1 MRNVAE
7 SDAFRAFEGQQSV
20 LNVQNNQLNSD
31 ANYQD
36 KINEAVESIL
46 AEQVSQSEEGVL
58 GSGKIE
64 LAYEPELPWTG
75 LKETEL
81 QREQIKKYK
90 ALDEQLDS
98 IEKTVGTWN
107 PLNQFLTAY

>member
-20 LNVQNNQLNSD
+20 LNVQSNQLNSD

-58 GSGKIE
+58 GTGKIE

-81 QREQIKKYK
+81 
-90 ALDEQLDS
+90 
-98 IEKTVGTWN
+98 
-107 PLNQFLTAY
+107 